1 MNTIKI
7 DGKTIDSKSGAY
19 IIAEISANHNHD
31 FNLAVETIKAAQKAG
46 ADAIKLQTYT
56 ADTITLNS
64 NNKYFKI
71 NQGTIWDGT
80 ILYDLYKEAFTP
92 WEWQPKLKKIANGL
106 GMSCFSSPFDKTAV
120 DFLEKMNVP
129 AYKIASFEIV
139 DIPLIEYVAK
149 KMKPIIIST
158 GIANKEDIDL
168 AIKTCKEIGNNQIIL
183 LQCTSQYPTPL
194 EEVNL
199 LTMVDMAKKY
209 KTIVGV
215 SDHTMGLTV
224 PIGSV
229 ALGGKVIEK
238 HIILDRAMG
247 GPDSSFSLEPSEF
260 KKMVDEVRKMEVSL
274 GKVNYDLTE
283 KKRKSR
289 KFARS
294 LFIVEN
300 IKEGEIFTD
309 KNIKSIRP
317 NDGMHPK
324 FYEKVLGKKA
334 NKNLKMGTPL
344 NFKLISNE

>member
-31 FNLAVETIKAAQKAG
+31 FNLAVKTIKAAQKAG

-92 WEWQPKLKKIANGL
+92 WEWQPKLKKLANGL

-120 DFLEKMNVP
+120 DFLEKMNIP

-199 LTMVDMAKKY
+199 LTMVDMAQKY

-238 HIILDRAMG
+238 HIIIDRKMG
-247 GPDSSFSLEPSEF
+247 GPDSNFSLEPSEF
-260 KKMVDEVRKMEVSL
+260 KNMVDEVRKMEVSL

-294 LFIVEN
+294 LFIVNN
-300 IKEGEIFTD
+300 IKKGERFTED
-309 KNIKSIRP
+309 NIRSIRP
-317 NDGMHPK
+317 NDGLHPK
-324 FYEKVLGKKA
+324 HYNDVLKRKA
-334 NKNLKMGTPL
+334 AKNLKKNTPL
-344 NFKLISNE
+344 KKEDII